1 MDEGPQM
8 KEAERFSLLDMDSCS
23 LDVFIAE
30 VEAFRDRNE
39 GCDLKVE
46 IESPWGEPGTCE
58 LVATRLETEGEQARR
73 LVEDRRRKW
82 RQELNERRTYE
93 ALKAKFERPG

>member
-1 MDEGPQM
+1 M
-8 KEAERFSLLDMDSCS
+8 KEAERFSLLGMDSCS
-23 LDVFIAE
+23 LDAFIAE
-30 VEAFRDRNE
+30 VEAFRDRNN

-46 IESPWGEPGTCE
+46 IEYPWGESGACE
-58 LVATRLETEGEQARR
+58 LVATRLETEGEQAQR